1 MMKNVLRLLVLI
13 SAMLSAPAFAAD
25 LDTATVDKLLAASD
39 QAVLKK
45 DIDAMGRLLSPD
57 VKITLTANMEGQ
69 RDTTTMSKAQYLE
82 AAKEQ
87 MRAAT
92 DYKYERKSLG
102 IEIVS
107 QGKKG
112 ITKDRTTESMRLN
125 GQSFRGVT
133 VTTAAVELVNGVPM
147 ITSIVAD
154 SKIEMK

>member
-1 MMKNVLRLLVLI
+1 MKNVLRSLVLI
-13 SAMLSAPAFAAD
+13 GAMLSAPVYAAD
-25 LDTATVDKLLAASD
+25 IDRAAVDKLLAASD
-39 QAVLKK
+39 QAILKK
-45 DIDAMGRLLSPD
+45 DIDAIGRLMSPNI
-57 VKITLTANMEGQ
+57 KITVTANMEGQ
-69 RDTTTMSKAQYLE
+69 RDTTTMLKAQYLE

-112 ITKDRTTESMRLN
+112 IAKDRTTESMRLN

-133 VTTAAVELVNGVPM
+133 TTTAAIELVDGVPM
-147 ITSIVAD
+147 ITSLVAD

>member
-1 MMKNVLRLLVLI
+1 MKNVLRLFVLI
-13 SAMLSAPAFAAD
+13 AAMLSAPVFAAD
-25 LDTATVDKLLAASD
+25 IDKAMVDKLLVASD
-39 QAVLKK
+39 QAILKK
-45 DIDAMGRLLSPD
+45 DFDALGRLMSPN
-57 VKITLTANMEGQ
+57 VTITLTANMEGQ
-69 RDTTTMSKAQYLE
+69 RDTTTMSKAQYLQ
-82 AAKEQ
+82 ATQEQ

-133 VTTAAVELVNGVPM
+133 VTTASIELVNGVPM
-147 ITSIVAD
+147 VTSIVGD
-154 SKIEMK
+154 SNIEMK

>member
-1 MMKNVLRLLVLI
+1 MKNILRLIVL
-13 SAMLSAPAFAAD
+13 AAVMLSAHTYAAD
-25 LDTATVDKLLAASD
+25 IDKAMVDKLLAASD
-39 QAVLKK
+39 QAILNK
-45 DIDAMGRLLSPD
+45 DVDALGRLMSPD

-69 RDTTTMSKAQYLE
+69 RDTTTMSKAEYLQ

-92 DYKYERKSLG
+92 DYKYERKTLG

-112 ITKDRTTESMRLN
+112 ISKDRTTESMRLN

-133 VTTAAVELVNGVPM
+133 VTTASIELVNGIPM
-147 ITSIVAD
+147 VTSIVGD
-154 SKIEMK
+154 SKIEMR

>member
-1 MMKNVLRLLVLI
+1 MKNVLRLFVLI
-13 SAMLSAPAFAAD
+13 AAMLSAPVFAAD
-25 LDTATVDKLLAASD
+25 IDKAMVDKLLVASD
-39 QAVLKK
+39 QAILKK
-45 DIDAMGRLLSPD
+45 DFDALGRLMSPN
-57 VKITLTANMEGQ
+57 VTITLTANMEGQ
-69 RDTTTMSKAQYLE
+69 RDTTTMSKAQYLQ
-82 AAKEQ
+82 ATQEQ

-133 VTTAAVELVNGVPM
+133 VTTASIELVNGVPM
-147 ITSIVAD
+147 VTSIVGD
-154 SKIEMK
+154 SNIEMR

>member
-13 SAMLSAPAFAAD
+13 GVMLTVPAYAAD
-25 LDTATVDKLLAASD
+25 IDRATVDKLLAASD
-39 QAVLKK
+39 QAILKK
-45 DIDAMGRLLSPD
+45 DIDAIGRLMSPD
-57 VKITLTANMEGQ
+57 IKITVTANMEGQ
-69 RDTTTMSKAQYLE
+69 RDTTTMSKTQYLE
-82 AAKEQ
+82 ATKEQ

-102 IEIVS
+102 IEIVN

-125 GQSFRGVT
+125 GQPFRGVT

-154 SKIEMK
+154 STIEMK

>member
-1 MMKNVLRLLVLI
+1 MKNILRLFIAVAAI
-13 SAMLSAPAFAAD
+13 LSVPAVAAD
-25 LDTATVDKLLAASD
+25 IDKATVDKLLAASD

-45 DIDAMGRLLSPD
+45 DIDALGRLMSPD
-57 VKITLTANMEGQ
+57 VRITLTANMEGQ
-69 RDTTTMSKAQYLE
+69 RDTSTMSKAQYLQ
-82 AAKEQ
+82 ATKEQ

-133 VTTAAVELVNGVPM
+133 VTTAAVEFVNGVLM

>member
-1 MMKNVLRLLVLI
+1 MMKNVLRSLI
-13 SAMLSAPAFAAD
+13 LIATILSTPAFAAD
-25 LDTATVDKLLAASD
+25 IDKAIVGKLLAASD

-45 DIDAMGRLLSPD
+45 DIDALGRLLSPD
-57 VKITLTANMEGQ
+57 VTITLTVNMEGQ
-69 RDTTTMSKAQYLE
+69 RDTITMSKAQYLQ
-82 AAKEQ
+82 ATKEQ
-87 MRAAT
+87 MRATT

-133 VTTAAVELVNGVPM
+133 MTTASIELVDGVPM
-147 ITSIVAD
+147 ITSIVGD
-154 SKIEMK
+154 SKIEMR